1 MRYLT
6 SAVKIW
12 VDEERQLREAAELA
26 LHSHDRK
33 QFARDSAAL
42 RQLLEHAE
50 PGTSYVLHVRNTG
63 EALLVKQ

>member
-6 SAVKIW
+6 SAVQAWI
-12 VDEERQLREAAELA
+12 DEERELRAHTQLS
-26 LHSHDRK
+26 LHTLDPE
-33 QFARDSAAL
+33 QFAQESAAL
-42 RQLLEHAE
+42 RSLLQHAE

>member
-6 SAVKIW
+6 SAVKVW
-12 VDEERQLREAAELA
+12 VDEDRELRASAQLA
-26 LHSHDRK
+26 LHTHDAKR
-33 QFARDSAAL
+33 FARESQAL
-42 RQLLEHAE
+42 RHVLQHAE